1 MPTDE
6 QVVANATNEAQIEGY
21 DANDGVEGE
30 ADATE

>member
-6 QVVANATNEAQIEGY
+6 HSVANATNETQIEGN